1 MAKVSM
7 AELYDLQNALVR
19 ALKERVEQDL
29 EDNLPTDAATLGVI
43 VKLLKDNSVTADP
56 ADADDLSEL
65 RERLKAQSEARKGR
79 AGAVLQL
86 VQNDLKA
93 KEA

>member
-1 MAKVSM
+1 MARVSL
-7 AELYDLQNALVR
+7 AELHELQTTLVR
-19 ALKERVEQDL
+19 ALKLRVEQDL
-29 EDNLPTDAATLGVI
+29 EDDLPTDAATLGVI
-43 VKLLKDNSVTADP
+43 VKLLKDNAVTADP

-86 VQNDLKA
+86 VQDDLKA